1 LVRERGDGDVRG
13 FCLNYLKSDGAEINW
28 DLIRAALASV
38 AGTAIIP
45 LQDVLG
51 LGNEARMNRPAN
63 QTGNWVWWF
72 KQEELTGES
81 ARRLKELTGTHGR

>member
-1 LVRERGDGDVRG
+1 MVCGLGDGDVPE

-51 LGNEARMNRPAN
+51 LGNEARMNLPAS
-63 QTGNWVWWF
+63 QTGNWVWRL
-72 KQEELTGES
+72 KQEALTEEP
-81 ARRLKELTGTHGR
+81 ARRLKELTGTYGR